1 MARAKRWTV
10 PFMSFNGTSCHVDI
24 YDEGWTGAVTTLT
37 AADDPFEYDENDS
50 EDLLNDIIRY
60 RTGYIRVREDNYGDL
75 DDIYPLVNT
84 DRYVEFYYG
93 STLDFVGYIQAQKF
107 DNEWAPG
114 PRLVELPVVS
124 PLGLASGIDIDFT
137 YNDSPSW
144 WSMRSILYK
153 VFSQL
158 NVGYTG
164 WYFPKFMP
172 SMSAQALTLDGLFL
186 NSLVLVPWSGDYDKT
201 AEMSAT
207 NSIYAPKTLEE
218 VLKIIC
224 TGFGLILHD
233 VVGTPIF
240 QRVDFQGDYLLFP
253 MSGSI
258 STVTTSVTDLT
269 AVASVDSANN
279 VISSIMPLSKIE
291 VEYEGDIDVPEMT
304 FDRCRGYSR
313 GCAIA
318 DREFCSNAPNIS
330 DFAGSFEKY
339 VGIDNNGRIT
349 PGNQDEIVLSA
360 YGADSLSEMWLYQV
374 GTAPLL
380 LGSYTFY
387 EWTGEAVR
395 LHFKHMY
402 GTSIENM
409 NNEPYAPTINSVIA
423 VRVVTDG
430 KYYSIQSNSWLTY
443 NQSAYTKTWAN
454 GEVDCEVDIS
464 AYTQGTTPQPLKI
477 EFIAVSGNY
486 YEVIQS
492 ISDVKLLRYQNASDM
507 YLNKNKDKNKYTIK
521 GSASDVSGSLSRGC
535 GQFALGSNRIRFS
548 SSVSGTATVELANNE
563 PRYPHLLI
571 AQDRLQIDMNM
582 TYQTPAILYLNRMT
596 LWGSSVKW
604 RTIARSFHPWNDLH
618 MMTFHHS
625 TVFDY

>member
-10 PFMSFNGTSCHVDI
+10 PFISFNGTSCHVDI

-37 AADDPFEYDENDS
+37 AAADPFEYEEGDS

-60 RTGYIRVREDNYGDL
+60 RTGYIRIIENVYGDL
-75 DDIYPLVNT
+75 DDIYPSLNT

-93 STLDFVGYIQAQKF
+93 STLDFVGYIQAQNF

-114 PRLVELPVVS
+114 PRVVELPVIS
-124 PLGLASGIDIDFT
+124 PLGLASGINIDFT
-137 YNDSPSW
+137 YNDSPAW
-144 WSMRSILYK
+144 WSMRSIITK
-153 VFSQL
+153 VLSQL
-158 NVGYTG
+158 NGGYTG

-172 SMSAQALTLDGLFL
+172 SLANQALTLDGLFL
-186 NSLVLVPWSGDYDKT
+186 NSLVMVPWSGNYDKNN
-201 AEMSAT
+201 AISAT

-224 TGFGLILHD
+224 TGFGLIIHD
-233 VVGTPIF
+233 VPGTPIF

-253 MSGSI
+253 MSGNI
-258 STVTTSVTDLT
+258 STATTSVTDIT
-269 AVASVDSANN
+269 SVASVASAQN
-279 VISSIMPLSKIE
+279 VMSTIMPLSKIE
-291 VEYEGDIDVPEMT
+291 VEYDGDIDIPEMT
-304 FDRCRGYSR
+304 FDRCRGYSK

-318 DREFCSNAPNIS
+318 NRELCTNAPNIS
-330 DFAGSFEKY
+330 DFDGSFATEI
-339 VGIDNNGRIT
+339 GIDSNGRIT
-349 PGNQDEIVLSA
+349 PGNQDEIVLGA

-387 EWTGEAVR
+387 EWNGDVVR
-395 LHFKHMY
+395 LRFKHMY

-409 NNEPYAPTINSVIA
+409 NNEPYVPTENCKIA

-430 KYYSIQSNSWLTY
+430 KYYSTQSNQWLTY
-443 NQSAYTKTWAN
+443 NQSAYTKMWEN
-454 GEVDCEVDIS
+454 GEVDCEVGILG
-464 AYTQGTTPQPLKI
+464 YNQGTTPKPLKV
-477 EFIAVSGNY
+477 EFIAVSGNWY
-486 YEVIQS
+486 GVIQS
-492 ISDVKLLRYQNASDM
+492 ISDVQLLRYQKASDM
-507 YLNKNKDKNKYTIK
+507 YLNKNADSNKYTIN
-521 GSASDVSGSLSRGC
+521 GGASDVSGSVSRGC
-535 GQFALGSNRIRFS
+535 GQFAFGSNRIRFS

-582 TYQTPAILYLNRMT
+582 TYQAPAVLYLNRMT

-618 MMTFHHS
+618 MVTFHHS